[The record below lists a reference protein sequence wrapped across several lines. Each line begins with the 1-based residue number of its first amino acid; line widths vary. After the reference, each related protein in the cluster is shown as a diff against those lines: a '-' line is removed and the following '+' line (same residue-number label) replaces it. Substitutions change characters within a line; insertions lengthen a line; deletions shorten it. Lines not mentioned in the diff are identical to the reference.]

1 MLWQPCN
8 LQFMKHKVIL
18 TWLHLSGKR
27 HLLKNLFSDS
37 NCEKMAKQSQNS
49 INKMRHNIRNWLTLL
64 YHYLYPSI
72 TTCFLGAKFAKQAKT
87 IVHNATSLSGPG
99 ILDHGNHKIVKLSR
113 IRLSYRRNYK
123 KLILQISSVW
133 ELNCLGDQS
142 DVGIQTFAS
151 LVFVVFAIFRIQI
164 LYYPGMFPT
173 LWCSWIPIAKKKA
186 ATF

>member
-1 MLWQPCN
+1 
-8 LQFMKHKVIL
+8 
-18 TWLHLSGKR
+18 
-27 HLLKNLFSDS
+27 
-37 NCEKMAKQSQNS
+37 MAKQSQNT
-49 INKMRHNIRNWLTLL
+49 IKKMRHKIRNCLTFPC
-64 YHYLYPSI
+64 HCLYPSI
-72 TTCFLGAKFAKQAKT
+72 IAHFPWAKSAKWVKSTAC
-87 IVHNATSLSGPG
+87 NAISLSEPG
-99 ILDHGNHKIVKLSR
+99 NLEHGNHRRVKSSWTR
-113 IRLSYRRNYK
+113 PSCRRNYK